1 MEGVEQKSDPNPN
14 PVPTPTPAPVGTPS
28 LKTSIARLQTP
39 LRCIVKLGG
48 AAITNKNELESINET
63 NLKSVCLQLREA
75 MMPQSE
81 NGIGMDWSWRNGN
94 EIELG
99 DVSKIGESSLD
110 DLNSNLIVVHGAG

>member
-1 MEGVEQKSDPNPN
+1 MQENRWIWRFAFFSFLFYD
-14 PVPTPTPAPVGTPS
+14 
-28 LKTSIARLQTP
+28 
-39 LRCIVKLGG
+39 LGG

-81 NGIGMDWSWRNGN
+81 NGIGMDWSRRNGN

-110 DLNSNLIVVHGAG
+110 DLNSNFIVVHGAG

>member
-1 MEGVEQKSDPNPN
+1 MDANARRYHVIGSSPILLLMVL
-14 PVPTPTPAPVGTPS
+14 PV
-28 LKTSIARLQTP
+28 TSIKREIGESDICFL
-39 LRCIVKLGG
+39 CFFMILGG

-81 NGIGMDWSWRNGN
+81 NGIGMDWSRRNGN

-110 DLNSNLIVVHGAG
+110 DLNSNFIVVHGAG